1 MIHRTFLALRDRIC
15 RFLENDLAV
24 AAACL
29 VIALAGMIA
38 SYIPY
43 YNIVTGGVK
52 L

>member
-1 MIHRTFLALRDRIC
+1 MIMHVYRRVRDAIY

-43 YNIVTGGVK
+43 YNIVTGGVQP
-52 L
+52 